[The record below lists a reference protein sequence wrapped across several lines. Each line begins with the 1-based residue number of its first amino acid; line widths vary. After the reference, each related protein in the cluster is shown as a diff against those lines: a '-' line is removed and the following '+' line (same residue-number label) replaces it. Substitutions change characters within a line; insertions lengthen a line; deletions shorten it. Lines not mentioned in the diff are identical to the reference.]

1 MEKKKPIRK
10 CVGCGESR
18 NKNDLYRIIRTSDGE
33 ILLDKTGRMN
43 GRGAYVCQDV
53 KCIEK
58 ARKNKSLSKSFS
70 MNVPDEIYD
79 KLIERFSENG

>member
-10 CVGCGESR
+10 CVGCNTSKLKSEM
-18 NKNDLYRIIRTSDGE
+18 YRIIRTGEGE

-43 GRGAYVCQDV
+43 GRGAYICKDK

-58 ARKNKSLSKSFS
+58 AAKSNSLSKAFGIPVSA
-70 MNVPDEIYD
+70 EIYEG
-79 KLIERFSENG
+79 LMEGFSENG